1 MSIYKRE
8 RGLVSGRKAGRFS
21 MQFFSR
27 AYIQY
32 ITFPS
37 FIVGGFLKP
46 HLHSWPLVSPL
57 LLCVHLCTSKQLLRV
72 HTVLERHLVDTFK
85 ALHLTISSLFCCCFL
100 GVILWFCSSVHV
112 QIFCGTL
119 VLVFPLF
126 FSSFYSSY
134 FLTEVNSESVT
145 KTDVLLGVIFCTDK
159 SLWLTFPAHYDE
171 LHTFIMPRHS
181 SVGLDPFI
189 EMWTADSNS
198 LESIRSLG
206 CLQFSLCFN
215 TNEITPLLCILF
227 QCYRNASSRLPLSRL
242 ENSLLC
248 KMEISVP
255 LSIPLMTRPPLCY
268 CRARLC
274 LLFADVLSDCC
285 VWLLR

>member
-1 MSIYKRE
+1 M
-8 RGLVSGRKAGRFS
+8 VSGRKASGFS
-21 MQFFSR
+21 MQFC
-27 AYIQY
+27 AGLIY

-57 LLCVHLCTSKQLLRV
+57 LLCVHLCTSEQLLRV
-72 HTVLERHLVDTFK
+72 HTVLERHLVDTFE

-100 GVILWFCSSVHV
+100 GFILWFCSSVHV
-112 QIFCGTL
+112 QILCGTL
-119 VLVFPLF
+119 VLVFLLF
-126 FSSFYSSY
+126 FLFPFITFFDWSQFWIRHKDRCVSRC
-134 FLTEVNSESVT
+134 N
-145 KTDVLLGVIFCTDK
+145 FCTDK
-159 SLWLTFPAHYDE
+159 SLWLTFHALYDE

-181 SVGLDPFI
+181 SLGLDPFI
-189 EMWTADSNS
+189 EMWTTDSNS

-206 CLQFSLCFN
+206 CLQFSLCLN

-227 QCYRNASSRLPLSRL
+227 QRYRNASSRLPLSRL

-268 CRARLC
+268 CHARLC